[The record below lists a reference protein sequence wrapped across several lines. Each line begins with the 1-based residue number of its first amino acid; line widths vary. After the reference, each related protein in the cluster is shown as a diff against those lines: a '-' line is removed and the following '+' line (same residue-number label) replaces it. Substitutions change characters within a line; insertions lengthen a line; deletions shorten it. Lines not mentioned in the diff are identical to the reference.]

1 MGLLERKKAIED
13 EIAKT
18 QKNKKTEYHLGK
30 LKGKLAQIKTEIL
43 EAAARSAGPA
53 GGDGFDVRRSGDV
66 RCVLVGFPSVGKSSF
81 LNKVTK
87 TESATASYEF
97 TTLTCI
103 PGVLEYNGTEIQV
116 LDVPGIIEGA
126 AEGKGRG
133 RQVISTARTADLII
147 MMMDASKGD
156 VQRRKLTKE
165 LESVNMRLNQEPPRI
180 YFKKKPGCSMNN
192 ISYSCTCG
200 TLTKGLSEKLVKDL
214 LKEYKIHNAEVI
226 IREDCT
232 VDEFIDVIEA
242 NRRYIPCLYLYN
254 KIDTVP
260 IEEVDRLARLPHS
273 AVVSVHHELGIPEL
287 KEAIWEHLNLVRIF
301 TKKKGS
307 SPDFVKPFIM
317 RTGCTVEDVCRRIHK
332 DMPAKFKY
340 GFVWGTSAKHDPQ
353 RVGPKHVLEDED
365 VLQIFTTGVS
375 A

>member
-1 MGLLERKKAIED
+1 MEPGPDVEERLKAVMREYTKLPPKREMRCSMTKVEQKKRQE
-13 EIAKT
+13 K
-18 QKNKKTEYHLGK
+18 
-30 LKGKLAQIKTEIL
+30 
-43 EAAARSAGPA
+43 
-53 GGDGFDVRRSGDV
+53 VREW
-66 RCVLVGFPSVGKSSF
+66 L
-81 LNKVTK
+81 
-87 TESATASYEF
+87 
-97 TTLTCI
+97 
-103 PGVLEYNGTEIQV
+103 
-116 LDVPGIIEGA
+116 
-126 AEGKGRG
+126 
-133 RQVISTARTADLII
+133 
-147 MMMDASKGD
+147 ASK
-156 VQRRKLTKE
+156 VERHE
-165 LESVNMRLNQEPPRI
+165 
-180 YFKKKPGCSMNN
+180 KK
-192 ISYSCTCG
+192 
-200 TLTKGLSEKLVKDL
+200 L